1 MSPHPTFKV
10 INFDKA
16 IRKQAGSYR
25 HLELSEFEEF
35 RDTCSSYILPRGPN
49 YLNSSEAA
57 SKGKL
62 CPRQNDGVCTYASSS
77 CHRIRGYDLSNH
89 PACEHE
95 ESNYNSCYDGRSCAT
110 IASLDLSRW
119 PTAQCSFFTTD
130 HYSSL
135 VQLSSRQ
142 PPTSYLASNQIQSR
156 QMQYAFAARPFIY
169 YIQQSKQIF
178 QSIKASIVSVMLI
191 SCIGSLSSSHQHSG
205 IFHVPGSLYPCCIS
219 ISISSP

>member
-1 MSPHPTFKV
+1 MPTEITSTLYSTGMSPHLTFKV

-16 IRKQAGSYR
+16 IRKQAGSCR

-35 RDTCSSYILPRGPN
+35 RDTCSSYILPYGLN
-49 YLNSSEAA
+49 YLDSSEAT
-57 SKGKL
+57 SKGKIPDRKEL
-62 CPRQNDGVCTYASSS
+62 CSRQNDGVCTYSSSS

-119 PTAQCSFFTTD
+119 PTAHCSFFTTH

-142 PPTSYLASNQIQSR
+142 PPNIVSRLNQIKFNQDKCNTLSPRALSYPTYSNPNRFSNQ
-156 QMQYAFAARPFIY
+156 
-169 YIQQSKQIF
+169 
-178 QSIKASIVSVMLI
+178 
-191 SCIGSLSSSHQHSG
+191 
-205 IFHVPGSLYPCCIS
+205 
-219 ISISSP
+219 